1 MFGICPERTRSLKVK
16 TRRDQHKLLWEVCGT
31 LCTLGEKVLEIGQ
44 LTILYYTSPLLLYFY
59 VITRVTHHSLA
70 ATSPRVFD

>member
-1 MFGICPERTRSLKVK
+1 MFGICPEKTRSLKVK

-44 LTILYYTSPLLLYFY
+44 LTLLYYMSPLLLYLY
-59 VITRVTHHSLA
+59 VITRVTI
-70 ATSPRVFD
+70 R